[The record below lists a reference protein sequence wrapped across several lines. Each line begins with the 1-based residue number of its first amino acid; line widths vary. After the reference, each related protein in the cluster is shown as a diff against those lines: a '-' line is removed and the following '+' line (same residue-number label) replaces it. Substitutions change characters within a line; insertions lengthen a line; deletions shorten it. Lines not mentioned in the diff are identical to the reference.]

1 MFWFTPR
8 AHNSMIR
15 RPQQKPRSQ
24 SQILTVPS
32 LLLGGILVLAN
43 CLGHAT
49 LGQARPLPLIEQA
62 QLAQTAGNHAKAE
75 ALWRQVLKQQPNSA
89 LAYYNLGLSQHRQ
102 VNITDAMV
110 SYQNAIR
117 LDPNYSFAH
126 LNLGFAYLETG
137 KFDQAIPAL
146 QRVLALPNQAST
158 PASTHTLAY
167 YNLAII
173 YNRQGN
179 PADAR
184 QALQKAL
191 ALTPNFT
198 PAQTFQKQLQ

>member
-1 MFWFTPR
+1 
-8 AHNSMIR
+8 
-15 RPQQKPRSQ
+15 
-24 SQILTVPS
+24 
-32 LLLGGILVLAN
+32 
-43 CLGHAT
+43 
-49 LGQARPLPLIEQA
+49 LIEQA
-62 QLAQTAGNHAKAE
+62 QLAQTEGNHAKAE

-117 LDPNYSFAH
+117 LDPNYSFAY

-137 KFDQAIPAL
+137 KFDQAVPAL

-179 PADAR
+179 PAAAR
-184 QALQKAL
+184 QAIQKAL
-191 ALTPNFT
+191 ALSPNFA